1 MLVVRKKIVEY
12 NYLKSILQSF
22 LLKKEKILLGFIEEC
37 ALHLPFFLCTPL
49 KIVGVNTRTDYS
61 VRGKKKFAHMNH

>member
-22 LLKKEKILLGFIEEC
+22 SLKKEKILLGFIEEF
-37 ALHLPFFLCTPL
+37 ALHVPFFLCTPL
-49 KIVGVNTRTDYS
+49 KIVGIYNARTDYS
-61 VRGKKKFAHMNH
+61 EIKKKLC